1 MGYLSIRDIEKN
13 SMNVNDMIKPLGGL
27 IALRIMKRVTLG
39 RNSMNV
45 NSVGK
50 PSRVSVLFR
59 YMKECTME

>member
-1 MGYLSIRDIEKN
+1 
-13 SMNVNDMIKPLGGL
+13 MNVNDMIKPLGGL